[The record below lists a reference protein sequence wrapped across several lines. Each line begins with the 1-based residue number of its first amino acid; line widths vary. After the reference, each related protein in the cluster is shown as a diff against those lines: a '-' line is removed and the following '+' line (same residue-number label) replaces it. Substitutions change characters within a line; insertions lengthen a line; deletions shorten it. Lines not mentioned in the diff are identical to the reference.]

1 MLTVTVT
8 PQPPLAEWDAALT
21 AGERQI
27 GTAAVRALNK
37 TARWMRTHVAREAAQ
52 SLNVR
57 VGLIRNG
64 LILLRA
70 RASHPES
77 GVALG
82 KATGVIKAA
91 ELGTPRQNRRGTR
104 VAKRQ
109 FDGAFIATMPTG
121 HRGVFRRKG
130 KSRLPIQEVQLVAT
144 GRIAD
149 VMEQLADRH
158 AMARFERLFEHELR
172 YLMRTTA

>member
-8 PQPPLAEWDAALT
+8 PEPPLAEWEASLT
-21 AGERQI
+21 AGERQVRI
-27 GTAAVRALNK
+27 AAVRALNK
-37 TARWMRTHVAREAAQ
+37 TARWMRTRLAREVAQ
-52 SLNVR
+52 SLKVR
-57 VGLIRNG
+57 VGPIRNG

-82 KATGVIKAA
+82 KSAGVIKAA

-104 VAKRQ
+104 VGKRQ
-109 FDGAFIATMPTG
+109 FDSAFIATMPSG

-130 KSRLPIQEVQLVAT
+130 ASRLPIREVQLVAT
-144 GRIAD
+144 GHLAD
-149 VMEQLADRH
+149 AMAQLADRQ
-158 AMARFERLFEHELR
+158 AMARFECLFEHELR
-172 YLMRTTA
+172 YLMRTTV